1 MKIKA
6 MGKDAVSIDRSTV
19 DLRYVEQL
27 ADMEQTVMLGYMLK
41 YVLQNLSDGR
51 KTLREIVNL
60 LFEMIQKNGMEK
72 IYGGSYLPT
81 GLAMPRKQ
89 EVFACLN
96 RYRK

>member
-1 MKIKA
+1 
-6 MGKDAVSIDRSTV
+6 MGRDGVQLGHDTI

-27 ADMEQTVMLGYMLK
+27 ADAEQTVMLGYLLK
-41 YVLQNLSDGR
+41 YVIQNLSDGR
-51 KTLREIVNL
+51 KTLQETVDL
-60 LFEMIQKNGMEK
+60 LFDLVDKNGMEK

>member
-1 MKIKA
+1 
-6 MGKDAVSIDRSTV
+6 MGRDAVSIDRSTV

-27 ADMEQTVMLGYMLK
+27 ADTEQTVMLGYLLK
-41 YVLQNLSDGR
+41 YVLLNLSGGR
-51 KTLREIVNL
+51 KTLRETVEI
-60 LFEMIQKNGMEK
+60 LFDLVKKNGMEK

>member
-1 MKIKA
+1 MVGQKTV
-6 MGKDAVSIDRSTV
+6 GFCPDA
-19 DLRYVEQL
+19 
-27 ADMEQTVMLGYMLK
+27 EQTVMLGYLLK
-41 YVLQNLSDGR
+41 YVIQNLSDGR
-51 KTLREIVNL
+51 KTLQETVDL
-60 LFEMIQKNGMEK
+60 LFDLVDKNGMEK